1 MGEPVDSSPPDC
13 SSVLAIFQCI
23 SLSLLPIATLIVVAF
38 RCALECSEDGGL
50 QFISVDGL
58 GDIAVHACGK
68 ATDANPLHRVG
79 SHGDDRYS
87 KKR

>member
-1 MGEPVDSSPPDC
+1 M
-13 SSVLAIFQCI
+13 FQCI
-23 SLSLLPIATLIVVAF
+23 SLSLLPIAILIVVDF
-38 RCALECSEDGGL
+38 RCALKCSEDGGF

-79 SHGDDRYS
+79 NHGDDRYS